1 LQRGTT
7 SLQIVKDA
15 DDVAAQVRRLA
26 DPRPALALGTVAWL
40 VATVVVLV
48 VGDRWSAAL
57 PVCVAG
63 IVVGL
68 LGSALFLVQRRA
80 ARRGRR
86 GAQVGLN

>member
-1 LQRGTT
+1 M
-7 SLQIVKDA
+7 KHA

-26 DPRPALALGTVAWL
+26 DPRPALTVGTLAWV

-48 VGDRWSAAL
+48 AGDRWSAAL

-63 IVVGL
+63 IIVGL

-80 ARRGRR
+80 ARRGHR